1 MKARMNI
8 GETEPAIYKVMALAD
23 KQVDSFSLDP
33 KLKELV
39 KIRTSQINGCG
50 YCIDYHS
57 KDARKLGET
66 EQRIY
71 SLSAWW
77 ETPFFSEEEQ
87 AALKITEQVTN
98 ISKGGVEDEV
108 FNKALKFLGE
118 QGIAQLIYI
127 IVNTNSWNRL
137 AISTHMV
144 AEND

>member
-1 MKARMNI
+1 MNL
-8 GETEPAIYKVMALAD
+8 GKTEPSIYKVMALAD
-23 KQVDSFSLDP
+23 KQVESFSLDP

-77 ETPFFSEEEQ
+77 ETPFFSEEEE

-98 ISKGGVEDEV
+98 ISKGGVTDEA
-108 FNKALKFLGE
+108 FNKALKFFGE

-137 AISTHMV
+137 AISTHLV